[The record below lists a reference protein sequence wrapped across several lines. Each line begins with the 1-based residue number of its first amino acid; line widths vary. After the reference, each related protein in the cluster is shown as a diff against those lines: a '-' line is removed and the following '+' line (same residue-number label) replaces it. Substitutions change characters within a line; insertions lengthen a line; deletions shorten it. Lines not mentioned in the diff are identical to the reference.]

1 MKLASL
7 LIVALFLVQEDPRKP
22 ASIKVQDVPPVP
34 REIFDRLMQYHNVR
48 AAQFRGWTPDGRSVL
63 ISTRFAS
70 TSQLHLVHAA
80 GGRREQITFFD
91 DAVGDAAV
99 AKDGSILFEMAKEGD
114 ENFQIYRLDRK
125 TGRASMLTDGKSRN
139 QLGPLDL
146 SGRRFAFSS
155 TKRTGRAADLYV
167 HDLESGESRLL
178 LEVAEPGWGV
188 TDWSPDGA
196 QALVVH
202 YVSANESY
210 VHVLDVK
217 TGQRTD
223 VPIPGGGKAAHGAIK
238 FSGPGTLLLSSDAR
252 GEFRQLA
259 RVDLAT
265 LKYEWLTEDIP
276 WDVTDAV
283 VSGGRALFTVNEDG
297 RSRLFLLEGGRRTEV
312 DLPTG
317 LVGSM
322 DFSPDGK
329 RAAFSLSR
337 PDAPG
342 DVYVLEDGKLE
353 RWTYSEVGGLDPS
366 TFVVPER
373 IEYPSFDARKISA
386 YYYRPRNAKKSP
398 VVIWIHGGP
407 EGQFQPSFNP
417 FIQFELIEQG
427 VAVIGP
433 NVRGSTG
440 YGKTFMTLDNA
451 DKREESVQDIGALLD
466 WIAGRPEL
474 DATRV
479 AVTGGSYGG
488 YMALASLVHFG
499 DRLRAGIDVVGIA
512 NFVTFLANTAGY
524 RQDLRRVEYGDERDP
539 KMREYFE
546 RISPVRHA
554 EKIKSA
560 LLVVHGAKDPR
571 VPVGEAVQVATSV
584 RAAGGR
590 VWTVIAENEGHGF
603 LKKENR
609 DYANGVM
616 VLFLREHLLK

>member
-1 MKLASL
+1 MKSAVLLLLAF
-7 LIVALFLVQEDPRKP
+7 FLVQDELKRP
-22 ASIKVQDVPPVP
+22 AAIKVQDVPPVP
-34 REIFDRLMQYHNVR
+34 REIYDRLMQYQNVR
-48 AAQFRGWTPDGRSVL
+48 AAQVRHWTPDGRSLL
-63 ISTRFAS
+63 ITTRFGS
-70 TSQLHLVHAA
+70 TSQLHLVHAP
-80 GGRREQITFFD
+80 GGRREQVTFFD

-125 TGRASMLTDGKSRN
+125 TGRAAMLTDGKSRN
-139 QLGPLDL
+139 RLGPLDL
-146 SGRRFAFSS
+146 AGRRFAFSS
-155 TKRTGRAADLYV
+155 TKRTGKSSDLYAY
-167 HDLESGESRLL
+167 DLDTGESRTL

-188 TDWSPDGA
+188 TDWSPDGT
-196 QALVVH
+196 QALVIH
-202 YVSANESY
+202 YVSANELY

-217 TGQRTD
+217 TGKRTD
-223 VPIPGGGKAAHGAIK
+223 VPIPGGVKAAHGAVK
-238 FSGPGTLLLSSDAR
+238 FAGPGALYLSSDAR

-265 LKYEWLTEDIP
+265 MKYEWLTEDIP

-283 VSGGRALFTVNEDG
+283 VCGGRSLFAVNEDG
-297 RSRLFLLEGGRRTEV
+297 RSRLFLQEGTKRTEV
-312 DLPTG
+312 AIPTG
-317 LVGSM
+317 IVGSM

-329 RAAFSLSR
+329 RVAITLAR
-337 PDAPG
+337 PDAPD

-366 TFVVPER
+366 TFIVPER
-373 IEYPSFDARKISA
+373 IEYPSFDGRKIPA
-386 YYYRPRNAKKSP
+386 YYYRPANAKESP
-398 VVIWIHGGP
+398 VLIWIHGGP
-407 EGQFQPSFNP
+407 EGQFQPYFTP
-417 FIQFELIEQG
+417 MIQFELIEQG

-440 YGKTFMTLDNA
+440 YGKTFMTLDDA
-451 DKREESVQDIGALLD
+451 DKREDSVQDIGALLD
-466 WIAGRPEL
+466 WIAARPEL

-499 DRLRAGIDVVGIA
+499 DRLKAGIDVVGIA
-512 NFVTFLANTAGY
+512 NFNSFLANTAGY

-546 RISPVRHA
+546 RISPVNHA
-554 EKIKSA
+554 DKIKSA

-571 VPVGEAVQVATSV
+571 VPVGEAVQIAAGV